1 MKKYLIVSVVSI
13 TLSVILITQLYKNT
27 DIAFVDA
34 IVENTTSALGI
45 KSEVVEQ
52 KIERKR
58 VEAETAKMAEIIIP
72 KEAPPEPVEETR
84 PITEDPTSARVKLDS
99 LSRLEKEQN
108 MKKIFNA
115 KIDNTAIEKIKEE
128 ERIAREKAIAD
139 SLALA
144 SQPKKKSL
152 FNAVV
157 EENLNKP
164 NSKEET
170 LQYFEA
176 KVHGSQKFSDN
187 QEVLFRTSTEIVV
200 KGKVIPANYVFRA
213 KANVFDGK
221 FHFIVKS
228 IDSILI
234 HGQNYSN
241 STPGMLIGSEA
252 QFNDGYLIS
261 DGMTLKFGIKI

>member
-1 MKKYLIVSVVSI
+1 MKKYLIISVISI

-27 DIAFVDA
+27 DIPFVDA

-58 VEAETAKMAEIIIP
+58 IEAETSNIAEIIIP
-72 KEAPPEPVEETR
+72 KETAPTLAEETK
-84 PITEDPTSARVKLDS
+84 PIAEDPAAARVKLDS
-99 LSRLEKEQN
+99 LSRLEKEQS

-115 KIDNTAIEKIKEE
+115 KIDNSAIEKIKEE
-128 ERIAREKAIAD
+128 ERLAREKAIAD

-157 EENLNKP
+157 EDKVNKVTT
-164 NSKEET
+164 NEEA

-176 KVHGSQKFSDN
+176 KVHGSQKFSDD

-228 IDSILI
+228 IDSISI